1 MNWETIGWG
10 MLGAFLV
17 IGLLI
22 VVTKISDW
30 YSSYQYEKNRRE
42 EEQERRIA
50 ALERKS

>member
-22 VVTKISDW
+22 VASKLSDW
-30 YSSYQYEKNRRE
+30 YSDYKYQKKMRE
-42 EEQERRIA
+42 EEQDRRIE
-50 ALERKS
+50 ALERKL

>member
-22 VVTKISDW
+22 VFGKISDW
-30 YSSYQYEKNRRE
+30 YTSYRYEKSRH
-42 EEQERRIA
+42 EQEQDRRIA